1 MTAFGKYYSEANL
14 KSKYQCLYN
23 LESPQLRDE
32 TGEAVTDLLRL
43 ELFFNAE
50 KNIFKSILKFA

>member
-1 MTAFGKYYSEANL
+1 MIILKYCCLANL
-14 KSKYQCLYN
+14 SRKYQCLYN

-50 KNIFKSILKFA
+50 KIFLKVY